1 MPFSSPI
8 FIPTVIRAEGSQNL
22 TGAFVGKYNVFE
34 NTAAMDLTLL
44 GTTTSA
50 GNAEIIIRNFYTSTD
65 AITIVQ
71 GAGIADIDVS
81 GDLGLV
87 IPPGGIGEL
96 KRLGSLNIWS
106 FYGFIEA

>member
-1 MPFSSPI
+1 MPFSTPL
-8 FIPTVIRAEGSQNL
+8 FIPVVIRDEGSQNL

-34 NTAAMDLTLL
+34 NTAAMTLTLL
-44 GTTTSA
+44 TSTTSA
-50 GNAEIIIRNFYTSTD
+50 GNAEIIIRNYFDSSD
-65 AITIVQ
+65 NITIDG
-71 GAGIADIDVS
+71 GAGITFDVS

-96 KRLGSLNIWS
+96 KRLGGLNVWS